1 MKCKTLLAM
10 ATIAASSAALATVTS
25 LNTLCRI
32 AVTNDMTETLISV
45 PLVEVGG
52 SVEEIPLTNYVL
64 TTNLAAGDKLLQ
76 WDGTVTNY
84 YAWNFNGTTWVP
96 FTVVDGNSA
105 WVSPSGDV
113 AKLARGTGAWLVRGE
128 TSKSKEFYLYGQ
140 VSGTQVESTFIGG
153 QQTLMG
159 HPRAAAFNPNSGVTW
174 SGQQDGD
181 MIVFA
186 NPTNR
191 TGMTKLTYKTSDSGV
206 IGWARQTAVGVWT
219 KDETSMIP
227 AGQGFWY
234 VSKKGSEGGTAT
246 WAAQ

>member
-25 LNTLCRI
+25 TNTLCRI
-32 AVTNDMTETLISV
+32 AVTNDMAETLISV

-52 SVEEIPLTNYVL
+52 SVEQIPLTNYVL
-64 TTNLAAGDKLLQ
+64 TTNLATGDKLLQ
-76 WDGTVTNY
+76 WDGTEHNY

-113 AKLARGTGAWLVRGE
+113 AKLARGTGAWLVRGA
-128 TSKSKEFYLYGQ
+128 SKSKEFYLYGQ
-140 VSGTQVESTFIGG
+140 VSGTQVVSEFTGG

-159 HPRAAAFNPNSGVTW
+159 HPRAADFNPNSGVTW
-174 SGQQDGD
+174 AKQQDGD

-191 TGMTKLTYKTSDSGV
+191 TGMTKLTYKTSAD
-206 IGWARQTAVGVWT
+206 GWARQTAVGEWT
-219 KDETSMIP
+219 KDTTSMIP

-234 VSKKGSEGGTAT
+234 VSKGSTNGTAT

>member
-25 LNTLCRI
+25 TNTLCRI

-52 SVEEIPLTNYVL
+52 SVEAIPLTNYVL

-76 WDGTVTNY
+76 WNGTKY
-84 YAWNFNGTTWVP
+84 YAWNFNGTTWDP
-96 FTVVDGNSA
+96 LTVLDDNDA
-105 WVSPSGDV
+105 WQTPSGDV
-113 AKLARGTGAWLVRGE
+113 AKLARGTGAWLVRSE

-140 VSGTQVESTFIGG
+140 VSGTQVESTFIGSQLG
-153 QQTLMG
+153 SQQTLMG

-186 NPTNR
+186 NPANR
-191 TGMTKLTYKTSDSGV
+191 TGMTKLTYKGDV
-206 IGWARQTAVGVWT
+206 LGWARQTEPGTWT
-219 KDETSMIP
+219 KDTTSMIP

-234 VSKKGSEGGTAT
+234 VSKKGSAGGTAI
-246 WAAQ
+246 WGAQ

>member
-25 LNTLCRI
+25 TNTLCRI

-52 SVEEIPLTNYVL
+52 SVEAIPLTNYVL
-64 TTNLAAGDKLLQ
+64 TTNLAEHDKLLQ
-76 WDGTVTNY
+76 WNGERY
-84 YAWNFNGTTWVP
+84 YAWELNDKGAWVP
-96 FTVVDGNSA
+96 LTVAGDNTA

-140 VSGTQVESTFIGG
+140 VSGARVVSTFTGG

-159 HPRAAAFNPNSGVTW
+159 HPRAEDFNPNSGVTW
-174 SGQQDGD
+174 ENQQDGD

-186 NPTNR
+186 NPANR

-219 KDETSMIP
+219 KDETSKIP

>member
-32 AVTNDMTETLISV
+32 AVTNDMAETLISV

-52 SVEEIPLTNYVL
+52 SVEQIPLTNYVL
-64 TTNLAAGDKLLQ
+64 TTNLAGNDKLLQ
-76 WDGTVTNY
+76 WNGTKY
-84 YAWNFNGTTWVP
+84 YAWNLNGTTWEWEP
-96 FTVVDGNSA
+96 LTVVDGNAA
-105 WVSPSGDV
+105 WQTPSGDV

-128 TSKSKEFYLYGQ
+128 SSKSKEFYLYGQ
-140 VSGTQVESTFIGG
+140 VSGAEVVSTFIGG

-181 MIVFA
+181 MIIFA
-186 NPTNR
+186 NPANR
-191 TGMTKLTYKTSDSGV
+191 TGMTKLTYKADKV
-206 IGWARQTAVGVWT
+206 NGWARQTEPGVWT

-234 VSKKGSEGGTAT
+234 VSKGSANGTAT
-246 WAAQ
+246 WGAQ

>member
-52 SVEEIPLTNYVL
+52 SVEAIPLTNYVL
-64 TTNLAAGDKLLQ
+64 TTNLEAGDKLLQ
-76 WDGTVTNY
+76 WNGTKY
-84 YAWNFNGTTWVP
+84 YAWELSEGAWVP
-96 FTVVDGNSA
+96 LTVVDDNST

-113 AKLARGTGAWLVRGE
+113 TKLARGTGAWLVRGGS
-128 TSKSKEFYLYGQ
+128 SKSKEFYLYGQ

-159 HPRAAAFNPNSGVTW
+159 HPRAAAFNPNSGVSW

-181 MIVFA
+181 MIIFA
-186 NPTNR
+186 NPANR
-191 TGMTKLTYKTSDSGV
+191 TGMTKLTYKAGEV
-206 IGWARQTAVGVWT
+206 NGWAKQTAPGTWA
-219 KDETSMIP
+219 KDTTSMIP

-234 VSKKGSEGGTAT
+234 VSKGSENGTAT
-246 WAAQ
+246 WGAQ

>member
-32 AVTNDMTETLISV
+32 AVTNDMAETLISV

-52 SVEEIPLTNYVL
+52 SVEAIPLTNYVL
-64 TTNLAAGDKLLQ
+64 TTNLEAGDKLLQ
-76 WDGTVTNY
+76 WNGTKY
-84 YAWNFNGTTWVP
+84 YAWNFNGTTWEP
-96 FTVVDGNSA
+96 YNVVIDNSA

-140 VSGTQVESTFIGG
+140 VSGAEVVSTFTGG

-159 HPRAAAFNPNSGVTW
+159 HPRAEAFNPNSGVTW
-174 SGQQDGD
+174 EKQQDGD

-186 NPTNR
+186 NPANR
-191 TGMTKLTYKTSDSGV
+191 TGMTKLTYKDGV
-206 IGWARQTAVGVWT
+206 GWARQQTKPGEWT

-234 VSKKGSEGGTAT
+234 VSEGSADGTAT
-246 WAAQ
+246 WGAQ

>member
-10 ATIAASSAALATVTS
+10 ATMAASSAALATVTS

-52 SVEEIPLTNYVL
+52 SVEQIPLTNYVL
-64 TTNLAAGDKLLQ
+64 TTNLAVDDKLLQ
-76 WDGTVTNY
+76 WNGTKY
-84 YAWNFNGTTWVP
+84 YAWNFTGTTWEP
-96 FTVVDGNSA
+96 LNVVDDNSA

-140 VSGTQVESTFIGG
+140 VSEAEVESTFIGG

-159 HPRAAAFNPNSGVTW
+159 HPRAAAFNPNAAGVTW

-181 MIVFA
+181 MIIFA
-186 NPTNR
+186 NPANR
-191 TGMTKLTYKTSDSGV
+191 TGMTKLTYKAGEV
-206 IGWARQTAVGVWT
+206 NGWARQTAPGVWS

-234 VSKKGSEGGTAT
+234 VSKGSENGTAT
-246 WAAQ
+246 WGAQ